1 MGTLHP
7 ALRPLVQHART
18 RSSCI
23 FLLVTAFFALDI
35 RMRTQVC
42 STKIASDAAIDF
54 SYSRCFRMF
63 SSKIGTE
70 IKSDKI
76 GIPCR
81 PARSCSYFSLSCV
94 LISGSHVQLQSSTHR
109 AGECRQ
115 SVLRALLPT
124 ERATRVDSALSL
136 GALKRNASIPHC
148 WRTSAIRVA
157 PCPLS
162 APLSARFFEAMHC
175 LHALRSLARTER
187 NAEG

>member
-1 MGTLHP
+1 MPFYFWFFHSSIGSLPPLGTLHP
-7 ALRPLVQHART
+7 ALRPLVQRAHT

-63 SSKIGTE
+63 SSKIETE

-81 PARSCSYFSLSCV
+81 PARNCSYFSLSCV

-136 GALKRNASIPHC
+136 GALKRSTSIITTLLAHICNSCCPVPVV
-148 WRTSAIRVA
+148 RT
-157 PCPLS
+157 
-162 APLSARFFEAMHC
+162 
-175 LHALRSLARTER
+175 ALRALF
-187 NAEG
+187 